1 VLLLFLLAGNP
12 VGAGEFWQ
20 EKDYRRWS
28 EKECRKLLENSPWA
42 TRYILDRVIIEQVFP
57 PQLEST
63 ERGREGHPQVE
74 YQVQFRSARP
84 IRQALARLAQINQK
98 YDQMPP
104 EQQQAFDRKAEEF
117 LAASFPD
124 TVILHVGYSSN
135 VQVDDRDLARHWQI
149 QTTEMLKN
157 FVYLIGSEGEKVPL
171 LRYTVAEG
179 GPGSFNWSFHAS
191 MRVAHWSALRTS
203 R

>member
-1 VLLLFLLAGNP
+1 MAASQG
-12 VGAGEFWQ
+12 GEFWQ
-20 EKDYRRWS
+20 KKDYRQWS
-28 EKECRKLLENSPWA
+28 ERECRKLLENSPWA
-42 TRYILDRVIIEQVFP
+42 RSYIVSQVLIEP
-57 PQLEST
+57 LETPGT
-63 ERGREGHPQVE
+63 ERAREPNPRIE